1 MFLKREET
9 NHKEEKNS
17 RTTGLCV
24 YCLCTKR
31 LYDRRTRTFRE
42 ARTFALIIRFECFF
56 FVVVVK
62 YIYYFCIRK
71 FYPGARTKKII
82 NELGNTKKKS
92 RIFYITFWYM
102 NNRLHE
108 NPFQMKTYCKMV
120 GEGIAN
126 SGVYIYKRIETCVC
140 VCRKRKKITQKKKSR
155 HMMHDE
161 KAKKKKNTRQ
171 KWFVSL
177 TIALRPVWQTP
188 QSSVSCL
195 TNSFFA

>member
-92 RIFYITFWYM
+92 RIFHITFLVHD
-102 NNRLHE
+102 NRLHE

-140 VCRKRKKITQKKKSR
+140 VSKKEKDNTEKKK
-155 HMMHDE
+155 
-161 KAKKKKNTRQ
+161 
-171 KWFVSL
+171 
-177 TIALRPVWQTP
+177 
-188 QSSVSCL
+188 
-195 TNSFFA
+195 